1 MAETLVPGASTSAI
15 ARHYGMAPSQLFAW
29 RRQARDG
36 ELAIPVDDVAT
47 FAPLVVDEAE
57 MAPRGIAAD
66 TGVIEIVLADVAIRV
81 PFDIAPRRLAAIV
94 QALRAGS

>member
-1 MAETLVPGASTSAI
+1 M
-15 ARHYGMAPSQLFAW
+15 FAW

-36 ELAIPVDDVAT
+36 ELPIPVDDGAA

-57 MAPRGIAAD
+57 MASPGIAAD

-81 PFDIAPRRLAAIV
+81 PLDIAPRRLAAIV
-94 QALRAGS
+94 QALQAGS